1 MAAIAVPYEVC
12 AEEDKVAPHFVVR
25 SSAVRVTQPSSP
37 ASISIV
43 TEGDVGD
50 GLGFP
55 GRDSGRAFFPA
66 CLCQPSISAF
76 PSLFPVHSDGRERAV
91 GVRNQDTE
99 PCLTMACARRGH
111 DKGRPCKA
119 NGTTGN
125 SPRAAVLTFMAKGA
139 CS

>member
-12 AEEDKVAPHFVVR
+12 EEEGKMAPHIVLR
-25 SSAVRVTQPSSP
+25 SLAVRVPQPTSH
-37 ASISIV
+37 ASISAA
-43 TEGDVGD
+43 TEGDVRD
-50 GLGFP
+50 GPGFS

-66 CLCQPSISAF
+66 RLCQPSISAF

-99 PCLTMACARRGH
+99 PCLTLAGARRDH
-111 DKGRPCKA
+111 DKGRPCQA
-119 NGTTGN
+119 NGAPGD

>member
-12 AEEDKVAPHFVVR
+12 EEEDKAPHFVVR
-25 SSAVRVTQPSSP
+25 SSAVRVTQPTSP
-37 ASISIV
+37 ASISIA
-43 TEGDVGD
+43 TESDAGD

-66 CLCQPSISAF
+66 CLCRPSISAF

-99 PCLTMACARRGH
+99 PCLTIACARRNH
-111 DKGRPCKA
+111 DKGHPCQA
-119 NGTTGN
+119 NGAPGN
-125 SPRAAVLTFMAKGA
+125 SSRAAVLTFMAKGA

>member
-12 AEEDKVAPHFVVR
+12 EEEGRMAPHFAV
-25 SSAVRVTQPSSP
+25 SASAVSVTQPISP
-37 ASISIV
+37 ANISV
-43 TEGDVGD
+43 ATEGDGCD
-50 GLGFP
+50 GLSFP
-55 GRDSGRAFFPA
+55 GRDSARAFFRA
-66 CLCQPSISAF
+66 RLCRPPISPF
-76 PSLFPVHSDGRERAV
+76 SSLFPVHSDGRERAV

-99 PCLTMACARRGH
+99 PCLTMACARRDP

-119 NGTTGN
+119 NGAPGN